1 MPSEGS
7 MLEIVRVRF
16 MKQPAHSATTGIS
29 ERLSRNC
36 TTQRANM
43 LIPPNN
49 IYSHQHLAT
58 TAGKTTHPLTT
69 HDIAFISRQLPRCF
83 AFHKRRLA
91 RYSGKTSP
99 CTWLVRRTGSPDV
112 HMVDWTQLFRAV
124 SATCFFP
131 MASRHLYGS
140 ERRLCRDDDVFAW
153 ICLLS
158 QKSIVSISLWF
169 LYIERVVLKLPTLSG
184 TSKPGTV
191 YFV

>member
-91 RYSGKTSP
+91 RYSEKTSP
-99 CTWLVRRTGSPDV
+99 CTWLVGRTGSPDV

-124 SATCFFP
+124 SATCFFTT
-131 MASRHLYGS
+131 ASRYFYGR
-140 ERRLCRDDDVFAW
+140 ERRLCHDVFPCLDLLVFLEDGFV
-153 ICLLS
+153 CLLV
-158 QKSIVSISLWF
+158 IF
-169 LYIERVVLKLPTLSG
+169 MYGMDCTGIEQT
-184 TSKPGTV
+184 
-191 YFV
+191 